1 MTTKQTEQRK
11 RDHLAP
17 FRKGG
22 VAPQDA
28 TTWLEHVRLVHQ
40 ALTEVDLD
48 VDGLDLTTEFAG
60 KTLRAPLFITGMTGG
75 TAEAREINS
84 GIARVAQD
92 LGLGFGL
99 GSQRAMLERPDLADT
114 YRVRDVAPD
123 ILIAGNIG
131 IVQAAAASP
140 VAIRA
145 LLSQVG
151 ADALCIH
158 LNPAQELLQPEG
170 DRRFAGTVEALGRLV
185 ETLDVPIIV
194 KETGA
199 GISREAAARLA
210 ALGVCWC
217 DVAGLGGTSWP
228 GVELLRTG
236 TEHDPQRAAF
246 RDWGVPTAA
255 ALVEL
260 HDTPLTLLASG
271 GIRTGLDLAKV
282 LVLGARVGGMA
293 APVIQAWFDKGE
305 AGVRGLLEDVIQ
317 GLRMA
322 MVLTGSQTLTELRAA
337 PRVLLGPL
345 REWAVQRGGAD

>member
-1 MTTKQTEQRK
+1 MTKQTEQRK

-28 TTWLEHVRLVHQ
+28 TAWFEHVRLVHQ
-40 ALTEVDLD
+40 ALPDANLD
-48 VDGLDLTTEFAG
+48 ELDLTAEFAG

-75 TAEAREINS
+75 TAEAREINR
-84 GIARVAQD
+84 GMARVAHD
-92 LGLGFGL
+92 FGLGFGL

-114 YRVRDVAPD
+114 YLVRDVAPD
-123 ILIAGNIG
+123 ILVAGNLG
-131 IVQAAAASP
+131 LVQAAA
-140 VAIRA
+140 VAPAA
-145 LLSQVG
+145 LRHMLAQIG

-170 DRRFAGTVEALGRLV
+170 DRRFAGTREALGRLV

-199 GISREAAARLA
+199 GISRETA
-210 ALGVCWC
+210 ALLAEVGVRWC

-228 GVELLRTG
+228 GVELLRSG
-236 TEHDPQRAAF
+236 ADSDPQRVVF
-246 RDWGVPTAA
+246 RDWGIPTAA

-260 HDTPLTLLASG
+260 EDTSLALLASG
-271 GIRTGLDLAKV
+271 GIRTGLDLATA
-282 LVLGARVGGMA
+282 LALGARVGGMA
-293 APVIQAWFDKGE
+293 APVIQAWFAGGE
-305 AGVRGLLEDVIQ
+305 AAARRLIEEVLW
-317 GLRMA
+317 GLRA
-322 MVLTGSQTLTELRAA
+322 VMVLTDCRNLVELRAA

-345 REWAVQRGGAD
+345 REWASQRGGSP